1 MLVQFLEQAK
11 AKIATMKNNA
21 NCKSTTLMTLTDD
34 GFLDSDPSG
43 PQEFTDD
50 EMQPLTDRCRHYWLK
65 LHYDDF
71 KQVRKTIDAHYHYLS
86 KSQLDSVF
94 LAHRNIDDVY
104 DAVKKLA
111 AGTYNPALA
120 SRLDDSSED
129 GNDAEEDDDPPV
141 FAVQDEH
148 VASLRSLF
156 PSLSDA
162 EIRHALTQARGD
174 IDLAAD
180 LLLRN

>member
-1 MLVQFLEQAK
+1 MQFIEQAK
-11 AKIATMKNNA
+11 AKIAAMKTNT

-43 PQEFTDD
+43 PQEFTEE

-65 LHYDDF
+65 LHYEDF
-71 KQVRKTIDAHYHYLS
+71 KHHRKYIDTHYHYLS
-86 KSQLDSVF
+86 KRQLDDIF
-94 LAHRNIDDVY
+94 LTHRNIEDVY

-111 AGTYNPALA
+111 TGTYNPNFA

-129 GNDAEEDDDPPV
+129 GNDAEEEDDPPV
-141 FAVQDEH
+141 FAVQEEH

-156 PSLSDA
+156 PSLTDA